1 MLVNHNGN
9 EYFVTNKLT
18 LEQLLKNG
26 AVLVEDGQVAEEIE
40 PVKETVAKVEFEN
53 KKPPRKK

>member
-1 MLVNHNGN
+1 MLVSHNGN